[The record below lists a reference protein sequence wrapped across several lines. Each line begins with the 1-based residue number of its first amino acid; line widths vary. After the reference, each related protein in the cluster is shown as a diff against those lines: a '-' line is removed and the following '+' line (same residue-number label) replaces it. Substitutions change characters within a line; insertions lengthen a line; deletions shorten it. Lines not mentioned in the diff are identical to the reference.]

1 MRGSL
6 RGGCLAMG
14 LTIAAL
20 MTTGTPTHAAEW
32 QTLSIGDAAAW
43 SFMGRPWRDGDD
55 GLIHPTPTWI
65 TGANAYDGQTGKND
79 DTLKAFHKG
88 RAFGDIELEC
98 RFQWNGGHCGA
109 GIIFG
114 AQDAR
119 NYYMLHFPNIGQC
132 SRAEHFWALISKV
145 EDGEWVKVLK
155 MQMLHGVATERHIWH
170 DARLTVTGNQ
180 VRAWVDGRP
189 MDTVTIDGLGEPGF
203 IGLEAWAFGGDGAA
217 STFQHMRVRA
227 EPVEKTWDDA
237 VKPAKNWFLPHP
249 VREAQQSCQGI
260 TRAPNGELLMALSPG
275 GLVRSTDNARSW
287 SPAEPENFPGGW
299 IHTTHD
305 GRLICLLSRDQDTF
319 MAESADNGKSW
330 TEAAKVER
338 AAFTPPDNLQ
348 DMKLGSPQGFMELAD
363 GTLLAFQVG
372 TIPGR
377 GHGHEG
383 GFNIWEWG
391 MWANCAYS
399 IRSTDG
405 GKTWSAPV
413 PLNGPPA
420 IGQKYDLCEVTS
432 NVQTKEGQV
441 LSLVRPIYS
450 PWMWEIWSDNNG
462 ASWGPATSGP
472 FPCYAATALATADGT
487 LLVSGRMP
495 GLGLYVSHD
504 SGMTWQPYRV
514 DTGGLW
520 GMGTMYEVEPGLVF
534 YIYMDHYASDMRAQF
549 IRITEDGAVA
559 APEALP

>member
-1 MRGSL
+1 MVLLIAAAALALGACNGTPVSSGDADTGSL
-6 RGGCLAMG
+6 
-14 LTIAAL
+14 
-20 MTTGTPTHAAEW
+20 EW
-32 QTLSIGDAAAW
+32 QTLAIGDGKGW
-43 SFMGRPWRDGDD
+43 SFLGKPWRDGDG

-65 TGANAYDGQTGKND
+65 TGANAYDGQNGKND
-79 DTLKAFHKG
+79 DTLKAFHLG
-88 RAFGDIELEC
+88 AAYGDFELEC

-114 AQDAR
+114 AQDHR

-132 SRAEHFWALISKV
+132 SRAEHFWAMVSKV

-155 MQMLHGVATERHIWH
+155 MQMLHGVASERTVWH
-170 DARLTVTGNQ
+170 QARLVVKGNTI
-180 VRAWVDGRP
+180 RAWVDGRP
-189 MDTVTIDGLGEPGF
+189 TDTVVDDTLPEAGF
-203 IGLEAWAFGGDGAA
+203 VGLEAWAYGGAA
-217 STFQHMRVRA
+217 STFQNMRVRGA
-227 EPVEKTWDDA
+227 QVETDWDA
-237 VKPAKNWFLPHP
+237 TVTPAKNWFLPYP
-249 VREAQQSCQGI
+249 ARSAQQTCSGI
-260 TRAPNGELLMALSPG
+260 TRAPNGDLLMALSPPR
-275 GLVRSTDNARSW
+275 LVRSTDNARTW
-287 SPAEPENFPGGW
+287 APVEGNNFPGGW
-299 IHTTHD
+299 INTTHD
-305 GRLICLLSRDQDTF
+305 GRLICLSNRDQDTV
-319 MAESADNGKSW
+319 MAESEDNGKTWS
-330 TEAAKVER
+330 EPAKVER
-338 AAFTPPDNLQ
+338 APFTPPENLQ
-348 DMKLGSPQGFMELAD
+348 DMKLGGLQGFMELAD

-372 TIPGR
+372 TVPGR
-377 GHGHEG
+377 GHGHG
-383 GFNIWEWG
+383 TGFNIWEWG

-413 PLNGPPA
+413 PLNGSPA

-432 NVQTKEGQV
+432 NVQTKEGKV

-450 PWMWEIWSDNNG
+450 PWMWEIWSENNG
-462 ASWGPATSGP
+462 ESWGPATSGP
-472 FPCYAATALATADGT
+472 FPCYAATALATEDGT

-520 GMGTMYEVEPGLVF
+520 GMGRMYEVEPGLVF